1 MLNIKNVVK
10 LSLVGLV
17 LLIAACTPKTSY
29 NSLDNTALS
38 SYFSVQDQVNLVNTL
53 SDKFASTSLIKDA
66 IGNKRPA
73 LLIDFI
79 KNKTSEQIDT
89 ESITDT
95 LKTTILSSGMFRI
108 INRDKLN
115 LLAKE
120 QELNATGLTDSTKAT
135 QIGKLYGAQYVLYG
149 NFSSIVNYAGKS
161 KNTYYKLTLFLQ
173 NIETAEEIWVG
184 EASVNKVT
192 K

>member
-1 MLNIKNVVK
+1 MLYTKNVIRF
-10 LSLVGLV
+10 GLV
-17 LLIAACTPKTSY
+17 VLLLLIAACAQKTTYS
-29 NSLDNTALS
+29 SLDNTALS
-38 SYFSVQDQVNLVNTL
+38 SYFSVQDQASLVKTL
-53 SDKFASTSLIKDA
+53 SDKFTSSSLIKDT
-66 IGNKRPA
+66 IGNKRPT
-73 LLIDFI
+73 LLVDII

-95 LKTTILSSGMFRI
+95 LKTTIISSGMFRI

-120 QELNATGLTDSTKAT
+120 QELNAAGLTDSTKAT

-184 EASVNKVT
+184 EAFVNKVT